1 MDNKNN
7 TDNKHYNNNNLQ
19 LLYFQCIPYHATSS
33 QETTEMGNYQTRI
46 IPVMPNP
53 TQRLRDTGVND
64 RRPQRNRRSEKS
76 RSCGINAI
84 LAYYNRL

>member
-1 MDNKNN
+1 
-7 TDNKHYNNNNLQ
+7 
-19 LLYFQCIPYHATSS
+19 
-33 QETTEMGNYQTRI
+33 MGNYQTRI

-84 LAYYNRL
+84 LAYYNRLRARIYDAARACVRHGC

>member
-1 MDNKNN
+1 
-7 TDNKHYNNNNLQ
+7 
-19 LLYFQCIPYHATSS
+19 
-33 QETTEMGNYQTRI
+33 MGNYQTRI